1 MKDMFV
7 LDLFCRAQ
15 FVQYYKLFNFSSLE
29 AILLYFLFE
38 YTLKSIHVCKGPL
51 NKSLFYKSS

>member
-7 LDLFCRAQ
+7 FDLFCRAQ
-15 FVQYYKLFNFSSLE
+15 SVQYYKLFNFSSLE
-29 AILLYFLFE
+29 AIL

-51 NKSLFYKSS
+51 NKSLFYKGL